1 MGKNYTKEFKRETAE
16 LVLDKGYTQKE
27 AREAWRSVNQPL
39 ILGALYELLGKTV
52 MVNYWLLRL
61 VE

>member
-27 AREAWRSVNQPL
+27 AREAWGSVNQPL